1 MSNKEM
7 QNLARKTMAYLKE
20 NIKIGMSLKQVKE
33 LCENYMINNG
43 ADSFWYWNV
52 GAFVFSN
59 TDTTLSISA
68 KNYEVSNTTIK
79 ENDIITVDL
88 SPQVNH
94 YWGDYARTIIIE
106 NGNIINSIHSI
117 HNDEWKKGLL
127 MEEYLHQKL
136 KEIVTV
142 DMTFE
147 ELYFK
152 MNDFIKKKGLI
163 NLDYKGNLG
172 HSINKKQEDRIYIE
186 KGNKTKLSEVSMFTF
201 EPHIRISNSNYGFKK
216 EDIYYFEN
224 NTLVQL

>member
-7 QNLARKTMAYLKE
+7 QNLARKTMSYLKE

-127 MEEYLHQKL
+127 MEKYLHQKL

-152 MNDFIKKKGLI
+152 MNDFIKKKGFI